1 MRRHNFTVPATTPL
15 ALLTRGDIFI
25 RKRHLL
31 VSSSAIPHQFGE
43 LEDPTEIENPNH
55 FVVLEYMT

>member
-1 MRRHNFTVPATTPL
+1 MPATTPL
-15 ALLTRGDIFI
+15 ALLIRGDTFI

-31 VSSSAIPHQFGE
+31 LLISAITHQFGE
-43 LEDPTEIENPNH
+43 LVDPTEIENPNH